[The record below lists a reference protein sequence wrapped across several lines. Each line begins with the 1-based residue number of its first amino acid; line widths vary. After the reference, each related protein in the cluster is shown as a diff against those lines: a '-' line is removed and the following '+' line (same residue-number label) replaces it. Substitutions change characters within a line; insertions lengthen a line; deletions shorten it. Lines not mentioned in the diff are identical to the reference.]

1 MAYMGSG
8 SFWIFYCFGFGIIG
22 GGLYTYMS
30 GRKKRRWV
38 LFVRAALIYTA
49 FALAFVWLLYRIA

>member
-1 MAYMGSG
+1 MAMGSVG
-8 SFWIFYCFGFGIIG
+8 FWIAYCIGFGILG

-30 GRKKRRWV
+30 GRKKNRWS
-38 LFVRAALIYTA
+38 LFVRSAIIYTI